1 MLEIKFKCSE
11 CNTEQTEYFG
21 DFFDN
26 HLAFDLTGGADS
38 TTIECEC
45 ENCFHQNEIAIM
57 LEPLESYKIER

>member
-11 CNTEQTEYFG
+11 CNTEQTEYF
-21 DFFDN
+21 DDYIEFV
-26 HLAFDLTGGADS
+26 LTGGADS

-45 ENCFHQNEIAIM
+45 ENCFHQNEIAIS